1 MKLYAE
7 SATLSEISFMKK
19 ISKGIF
25 PIVFS
30 ALTAVEI
37 LTFIFV
43 LILANG
49 NISVIKSV
57 AFWIL
62 CVIVNV
68 AVSLI
73 ISKLITKKITT
84 PINEIDLSKR
94 NQFEL
99 YEEITPFYHN
109 IKKRSDK
116 IRRQMERAKREHEIQ
131 DRVRREFTAN
141 VSHELKTPL
150 TSISGYAEI
159 LKNGMVKPEDVTRFS
174 EKIYSEAQRLIN
186 LVGDIIKL
194 SRLDENAV
202 EEKKERIELYSL
214 CETIIGRLESAA
226 AKRGINFELIGAK
239 TEITGIPR
247 IIDEMIYNLCDNAV
261 KYNRENGK
269 ITVSVIQTTTEV
281 VLSVS
286 DTGIGI
292 PKEDT
297 ERVFERFYRVN
308 KSHSKEIGGTG
319 LGLSIVKHGAAVH
332 NAKLSVESELQKGT
346 TVTITFKA

>member
-1 MKLYAE
+1 
-7 SATLSEISFMKK
+7 MKK
-19 ISKGIF
+19 ISKVIF
-25 PIVFS
+25 PIVFL
-30 ALTAVEI
+30 AFTAFEI
-37 LTFIFV
+37 VTFILV
-43 LILANG
+43 LVFANG
-49 NISVIKSV
+49 SITVMSAVL
-57 AFWIL
+57 FWFL
-62 CVIVNV
+62 
-68 AVSLI
+68 AVI
-73 ISKLITKKITT
+73 ISAFFSVVISKIITKKITK
-84 PINEIDLSKR
+84 PINEIEFSKSDE
-94 NQFEL
+94 FEV
-99 YEEITPFYHN
+99 YEELAPFYDN
-109 IKKRSDK
+109 IKNRSDK
-116 IRRQMERAKREHEIQ
+116 LRRQMSRAKREHEIQ
-131 DRVRREFTAN
+131 DKVRREFTAN

-159 LKNGMVKPEDVTRFS
+159 LKNGMVRAEDVTRFS

-202 EEKKERIELYSL
+202 EEQKERIELYSV
-214 CETIIGRLESAA
+214 CETIIGRLESSA
-226 AKRGINFELIGAK
+226 AKRGIEFELIGAK

-247 IIDEMIYNLCDNAV
+247 IVDEMIYNLCDNAV

-269 ITVSVIQTTTEV
+269 ITVSVMQTKTEV
-281 VLSVS
+281 ILSVS

-332 NAKLSVESELQKGT
+332 DAKLSIDSELQKGT
-346 TVTITFKA
+346 KITIIFKA